1 MKNNSKIS
9 FEDGLH
15 IKDSTWI
22 DVRCPRE
29 FKKGHL
35 TGAVNIPIFSNP
47 EYEQLG
53 TVYRTRGQEKA
64 IELGEEYANRSTPR
78 ILEQVSNLNN
88 QIFIIYCARGGMR
101 SKGMEMILN
110 NSSYCV
116 HRINRGYKSIRK
128 HALDTFNE
136 KREVFIIAGST
147 GTGKTEILK
156 IMEKQG
162 YNIIDLEGLA
172 NHRGSTFGDLG
183 LEEQPTQQQFENNL
197 SEKWIG
203 TNKNQPVFIE
213 SESRKIG
220 KVVIPEK
227 LWKQMDSGYYLKIEM
242 DIDRRVKNLL
252 DEYGHH
258 KKEKL
263 KDRVNR
269 ISKRLGGMETKE
281 AINLLDNND
290 LSEFCKL
297 LLKKYYDKMYNQAY
311 EIRESSKSILKITN
325 ESNDNIIKKIVDL
338 A

>member
-263 KDRVNR
+263 
-269 ISKRLGGMETKE
+269 
-281 AINLLDNND
+281 
-290 LSEFCKL
+290 
-297 LLKKYYDKMYNQAY
+297 
-311 EIRESSKSILKITN
+311 
-325 ESNDNIIKKIVDL
+325 
-338 A
+338 